1 MNTPDPLAFAA
12 VAGHA
17 EALRH
22 AGPDGLHVP
31 AADAHRLGDLLA
43 GAEEPGAFHR
53 GIRVGE
59 AQMRVTFAPL
69 LAAAREWA
77 RCVETGRGAEPDGVA
92 ANAALLHAVHG
103 HDLAGAPGA

>member
-1 MNTPDPLAFAA
+1 MSTPDPLAFAA

-17 EALRH
+17 EALSR

-31 AADAHRLGDLLA
+31 AADARRLGDLLA
-43 GAEEPGAFHR
+43 GAEAPGSYHA

-59 AQMRVTFAPL
+59 AQTRTSFAPL
-69 LAAAREWA
+69 LAAACAWA